1 MWEQSAAQQV
11 THHGQPV
18 SQHSSHRLRFKN
30 RGKRHHY
37 PRGCRHQ
44 LDAEELALADADGSG
59 LLRHRADGDGVE
71 PL

>member
-30 RGKRHHY
+30 RRKRHHH

-44 LDAEELALADADGSG
+44 LDAKELALADADGSG